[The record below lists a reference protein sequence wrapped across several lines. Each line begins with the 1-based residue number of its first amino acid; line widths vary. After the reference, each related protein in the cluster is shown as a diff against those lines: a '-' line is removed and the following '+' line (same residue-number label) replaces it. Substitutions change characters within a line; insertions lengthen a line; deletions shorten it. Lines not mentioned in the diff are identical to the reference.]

1 MSDPNERCEKCMS
14 KYYKNLCD
22 DLFEYIFYK
31 LSEEDLIKYLMTRG
45 YKPQQDLINT
55 LMFDSEFVQLIE
67 NELMKE
73 YHGEG
78 L

>member
-22 DLFEYIFYK
+22 DLFELIYYK
-31 LSEEDLIKYLMTRG
+31 LDEETLIEYLLTRG
-45 YKPQQDLINT
+45 YKAEEDLINT
-55 LMFDSEFVQLIE
+55 LMFDREFVESVVNSLV
-67 NELMKE
+67 NA